1 MLSVRWKGRVQHSL
15 LEKNKEGLFS
25 LDPRVG
31 GKSTI
36 KEMVKF
42 HMDNKVCQEEE
53 GARDRSP
60 SAPMTSF
67 SVEPCRVRAGSSP
80 MVKSSWGRCSARAP
94 SEASTRECS
103 PIRARRPSP

>member
-1 MLSVRWKGRVQHSL
+1 MPVLSVRWKGRVQHSL

-53 GARDRSP
+53 KGQETDPLRLR
-60 SAPMTSF
+60 
-67 SVEPCRVRAGSSP
+67 
-80 MVKSSWGRCSARAP
+80 
-94 SEASTRECS
+94 
-103 PIRARRPSP
+103 